1 MRVRVAIING
11 SGQADRCPEFT
22 KPEITI
28 GRRPNNDIVIP
39 DASASSAHA
48 RVMVTGGA
56 LTILDLDSTN
66 GTYVNAQPLQG
77 PRMLETGDRVTIGDY
92 HLEFTLDGV
101 AERRSSSSRALSKA
115 DRGAEPQGGNW
126 PAPPPMMDDV
136 ASAPTAIAASVPGGH
151 PNDDVGAVRSAL
163 FPSLPPSSPPTP
175 VPTPAPTSY
184 GAEGYEFRPAPPAV
198 LVDRVFRAVQ
208 GRFAVAIERNE
219 AGLADRIDASLE
231 AALDAAGQVAELGD
245 TTMLRER
252 MGEEMVGDGTIPE
265 LIAGEP
271 DELIVVGTTRVRVRR
286 AGHVSEGP
294 SPFSCPAAIESWV
307 RRVCGA
313 DEDGPVR
320 RGSYGPYTVRAVRE
334 ASGTVL
340 CLRRMTATG
349 AATLEALVHGG
360 ILSHGVAT
368 LLSACVVS
376 RLNVLLAVGP
386 GANAQ
391 PIMAALMA
399 CGSPSEQQVMLGH
412 ADLSPSLF
420 PPTTILL
427 TRDGL
432 GDQAVTTAQ
441 SLGPDRLA
449 IDEMQGNEMA
459 AVAAIVA
466 RSTSHV
472 LGVRAASGP
481 LALELLESMLC
492 STTPRPAARQ
502 LLTQSIDVVLTVQM
516 FADAVTR
523 VASIAEPALTD
534 DGELMARDIFAL
546 APGSRTWQFSGIT
559 PRCFEDITRRGFPL
573 DPAIFA

>member
-1 MRVRVAIING
+1 
-11 SGQADRCPEFT
+11 
-22 KPEITI
+22 
-28 GRRPNNDIVIP
+28 
-39 DASASSAHA
+39 
-48 RVMVTGGA
+48 MVTGGA

-66 GTYVNAQPLQG
+66 GTYVNDQPLQG
-77 PRMLETGDRVTIGDY
+77 PRMLETGDRVTIGEY
-92 HLEFTLDGV
+92 HLEFSLDGV
-101 AERRSSSSRALSKA
+101 AEQPRRSPSSPALSKA
-115 DRGAEPQGGNW
+115 DHGGAQPQGGGAW

-136 ASAPTAIAASVPGGH
+136 AAAAPTAIAARGPGEDHGR
-151 PNDDVGAVRSAL
+151 DDVGAVRSAL
-163 FPSLPPSSPPTP
+163 FPSMPPSSPPTP
-175 VPTPAPTSY
+175 VPTPAGAAGY
-184 GAEGYEFRPAPPAV
+184 GAEGYEFRPAPTSV
-198 LVDRVFRAVQ
+198 LLDRVFRAVR
-208 GRFAVAIERNE
+208 GRFANAIERNE
-219 AGLADRIDASLE
+219 AGLADRIDAALE
-231 AALDAAGQVAELGD
+231 QALAAASQVADLGD
-245 TTMLRER
+245 IDPLRER

-271 DELIVVGTTRVRVRR
+271 DEVIVVGTTRVRVRR

-307 RRVCGA
+307 GRVTG
-313 DEDGPVR
+313 DTSPGPVR
-320 RGSYGPYTVRAVRE
+320 RGSFGPYTVRAVRE

-360 ILSHGVAT
+360 ILSHGVAA

-399 CGSPSEQQVMLGH
+399 CASPSEQQVMLGH
-412 ADLSPSLF
+412 ADLAPGLF

-432 GDQAVTTAQ
+432 GDEALSTAQ

-459 AVAAIVA
+459 AVAGIVA

-481 LALELLESMLC
+481 LALTLLESMLC

-502 LLTQSIDVVLTVQM
+502 MLTQSIDVVLTAQM
-516 FADAVTR
+516 FADSVTR

-534 DGELMARDIFAL
+534 DGELMTRDIFSL
-546 APGSRTWQFSGIT
+546 SPGSRTWQFSGVT
-559 PRCFEDITRRGFPL
+559 PRCYEDITRRGFPL